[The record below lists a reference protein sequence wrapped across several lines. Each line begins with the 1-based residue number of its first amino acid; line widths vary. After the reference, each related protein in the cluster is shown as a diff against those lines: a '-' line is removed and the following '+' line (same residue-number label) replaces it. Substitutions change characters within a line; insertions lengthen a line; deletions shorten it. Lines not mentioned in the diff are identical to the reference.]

1 MNLKYNRMKKSD
13 PGIRN
18 FKYSCPKCGNKFY
31 NIGELRAPGSFG
43 AKLFNI
49 QNLRFTTI
57 TCNRCFYTEMFKT
70 KSSQMGNVVDFFFN

>member
-1 MNLKYNRMKKSD
+1 MKGKDLEARNYKYN
-13 PGIRN
+13 
-18 FKYSCPKCGNKFY
+18 CPKCGNKQY
-31 NIGELRAPGSFG
+31 EVGEIRAPGSFG

-57 TCNRCFYTEMFKT
+57 NCTRCFYTEIYKT

>member
-1 MNLKYNRMKKSD
+1 MSKKNIPLHNYKYN
-13 PGIRN
+13 
-18 FKYSCPKCGNKFY
+18 CPKCGNKAY
-31 NIGELRAPGSFG
+31 NMGELRAPGSFG